1 MGTRKKTEGLF
12 LRGNIWHID
21 KQIRGERIR
30 ASTGTSDEREA
41 ERILMSLIS
50 SPSKWK
56 QLVSGASYTLL
67 DASERWIL
75 ANQHLKAVD
84 RDTQDLRF
92 WCDCIGHLS
101 LNEIH
106 QATIE
111 PHLEARRK
119 QGISSNTAKRALST
133 LTRVLTAAHTIYRD
147 EWHQP
152 WLLHVPKFVMPS
164 WSEPRKPYPISL
176 EEQDCLLEALDGDL
190 RDFVLLL
197 IHTGLRDS
205 ELRQLKWEFELQEE
219 QGCLVFQLPAEI
231 AKNKRSRLVFCN
243 AIARGVIERRRGA
256 TKVYIFET
264 LAGQHRSR
272 TSSGWGWRGARDR
285 AVRLYEAR
293 HGSQAQEGFKRV
305 RVHDMRH
312 TFGERLRAAGVTV
325 DTVGDL
331 LGHRG
336 RGVSALYCRAQNP
349 ELIDA
354 VKCLEPPK
362 SPQNPH
368 NGNVLTFPNISEA
381 RKALKNRERW

>member
-1 MGTRKKTEGLF
+1 MVRFNATDRQ
-12 LRGNIWHID
+12 N
-21 KQIRGERIR
+21 
-30 ASTGTSDEREA
+30 
-41 ERILMSLIS
+41 
-50 SPSKWK
+50 
-56 QLVSGASYTLL
+56 
-67 DASERWIL
+67 
-75 ANQHLKAVD
+75 KAIYG
-84 RDTQDLRF
+84 DTQDLRF
-92 WCDCIGHLS
+92 WCDCIWHLS
-101 LNEIH
+101 LSEIH

-111 PHLEARRK
+111 PHLEACRK
-119 QGISSNTAKRALST
+119 QGISSNTARRALST

-147 EWHQP
+147 DWHQP
-152 WLLHVPKFVMPS
+152 WLLHVPQFVMPS
-164 WSEPRKPYPISL
+164 WSEPRKPYTISL
-176 EEQDCLLEALDGDL
+176 EEQDCLLEALDSDL

-205 ELRQLKWEFELQEE
+205 ELRQLKWDFELREE

-264 LAGQHRSR
+264 SAGQHRSR

-285 AVRLYEAR
+285 AVALYEAR
-293 HGSQAQEGFKRV
+293 YGSQPQEGFKRV
-305 RVHDMRH
+305 RVHDMPH

-368 NGNVLTFPNISEA
+368 NGNVLTFPHISEA
-381 RKALKNRERW
+381 RKALKNRGGW